1 MTDDIV
7 QQLRD
12 WAYIIEE
19 SRDKFAVTMLS
30 GDIFDDAAN
39 EIERLRSSVVL
50 CPECIKKEQDND

>member
-19 SRDKFAVTMLS
+19 SRDNFAVTMLS
-30 GDIFDDAAN
+30 GDIFHDAAN

-50 CPECIKKEQDND
+50 CSECIKKEQDND